1 MLFTLR
7 QYSRVHGAR
16 YEPNVQDNGW
26 NCMRKFIQVRN
37 QLMHPKLSAA
47 LMLSAEDRAEVN
59 TGIDWFHV
67 TIKKL
72 FQVCDEADE
81 HYSGKNV

>member
-1 MLFTLR
+1 
-7 QYSRVHGAR
+7 
-16 YEPNVQDNGW
+16 
-26 NCMRKFIQVRN
+26 
-37 QLMHPKLSAA
+37 MHPKLSAA